1 MRPMAMAA
9 GMAGIAVLAA
19 APHAMQRTAA
29 PLTIDQIIDIKHP
42 SNPVWSPDS
51 RRIAF
56 TWERAGVANLFVVP
70 ADGSAA
76 PAQLTTDGVPAGY
89 FWSADSQ
96 SIAFFRGATLMAIP
110 LTGG

>member
-29 PLTIDQIIDIKHP
+29 PLTIDQLIDIRHP
-42 SNPVWSPDS
+42 SNPVWSRDS

-56 TWERAGVANLFVVP
+56 TWERAGVANLYVVP
-70 ADGSAA
+70 ADGGASV
-76 PAQLTTDGVPAGY
+76 QVTTDGVPGGY
-89 FWSADSQ
+89 FWSADSR
-96 SIAFFRGATLMAIP
+96 SIDFFR
-110 LTGG
+110 